1 MTARTQ
7 GQLAAHEPAA
17 RFIELLA
24 AVLSSGKGH
33 VAAPNGDVPPSPER
47 WGWQRRDVGEELT
60 WVPLT
65 PQRIGWVDGEDLYLQ
80 PDAAYAAVRRLAQDE
95 GDGVP
100 LAPKTLWK
108 RLDEK
113 GLLASRDEDGRNL
126 VRRTLGG
133 DRRRVL
139 HIAASTL
146 EGPMAGKSGQS
157 DQPGQSASPG
167 TRGQRTDVGAS
178 PRSGPIITPSAQN
191 RATESGQEPV
201 AAGTDAPVGQERL
214 PDWPDWPDS
223 QDIVAAMVHS
233 DVESF

>member
-1 MTARTQ
+1 MR
-7 GQLAAHEPAA
+7 
-17 RFIELLA
+17 
-24 AVLSSGKGH
+24 LS
-33 VAAPNGDVPPSPER
+33 PNGDVPPSPER

-139 HIAASTL
+139 HIAASTR

-157 DQPGQSASPG
+157 DQPRLLDARLNRPTYRFLPSSRLEASFRKSVSA
-167 TRGQRTDVGAS
+167 
-178 PRSGPIITPSAQN
+178 PS
-191 RATESGQEPV
+191 
-201 AAGTDAPVGQERL
+201 
-214 PDWPDWPDS
+214 
-223 QDIVAAMVHS
+223 
-233 DVESF
+233 